1 MINIDMKIL
10 KNSLVASFALFFTLV
25 SLPLFGQSV
34 REETRDE
41 LPAFS
46 SISLGGDFS
55 LDIRYGKQYSAQ
67 LGVESL
73 MADYVLF
80 SVMDSTLTVS
90 LDERRVPAEVRKVFR
105 GKDAATPTF
114 NLVVTMPET
123 LRLLHLEDRSVLL
136 SADDLVVDPDGVEI
150 RVTDQARIASFA
162 FGSGCVRLNMDKKG
176 SVKMNVT
183 CDSLH
188 VRQAGN
194 SNLEL
199 TYHTQ
204 VCAFELN
211 GSCSL
216 AVAGETELLKLDS
229 KGFSKSILNG
239 KAPVVRYKLANS
251 SQVNATML
259 EAGQAF
265 VEMAGLGT
273 LTQAASESLTVDLSG
288 GATVY
293 FLNDPVI
300 HVLYLKNASLIPY
313 DRK

>member
-1 MINIDMKIL
+1 MKSLRNSALHVIIL
-10 KNSLVASFALFFTLV
+10 LLSIVSF
-25 SLPLFGQSV
+25 PLFGQSV
-34 REETRDE
+34 RETVRDE

-46 SISLGGDFS
+46 RITLGGDFS
-55 LDIRYGKQYSAQ
+55 MDIRYGKQYAAT
-67 LGVESL
+67 LGVENL
-73 MADYVLF
+73 LADYVLF

-90 LDERRVPAEVRKVFR
+90 LDERRVPAEVRKLYR
-105 GKDAATPTF
+105 GKDATTPTL

-123 LRLLHLEDRSVLL
+123 LRLLRLEDRSVLL
-136 SADDLVVDPDGVEI
+136 SADDLVVDPGGLRVE
-150 RVTDQARIASFA
+150 VTDQARVASFA
-162 FGSGCVRLNMDKKG
+162 FGSGCVDLNLDRKG

-211 GSCSL
+211 GSCTL
-216 AVAGETELLKLDS
+216 AVAGETVLMKLDS

-293 FLNDPVI
+293 FLNDPAI

>member
-1 MINIDMKIL
+1 MKSLRNSVLHVIIL
-10 KNSLVASFALFFTLV
+10 LLSIVSF
-25 SLPLFGQSV
+25 PLFGQSV
-34 REETRDE
+34 RETVRDE

-46 SISLGGDFS
+46 RITLGGDFS
-55 LDIRYGKQYSAQ
+55 MDIRYGKQYAAT
-67 LGVESL
+67 LGVENL
-73 MADYVLF
+73 LADYVLF

-90 LDERRVPAEVRKVFR
+90 LDERRVPAEVRKLYR
-105 GKDAATPTF
+105 GKDAATPTL

-123 LRLLHLEDRSVLL
+123 LRLLRLEDRSVLL
-136 SADDLVVDPDGVEI
+136 SADDLVVDPDGLRVE
-150 RVTDQARIASFA
+150 VTDQARVASFA
-162 FGSGCVRLNMDKKG
+162 FGSGCVDLNLDRKG

-216 AVAGETELLKLDS
+216 AVAGETELMKLDS

-293 FLNDPVI
+293 FLNDPAI

>member
-1 MINIDMKIL
+1 MKSLRNSALHVIIL
-10 KNSLVASFALFFTLV
+10 LLSIVSF
-25 SLPLFGQSV
+25 PLFGQSV
-34 REETRDE
+34 RETVRDE

-46 SISLGGDFS
+46 RITLGGDFS
-55 LDIRYGKQYSAQ
+55 MDIRYGKQYAAT
-67 LGVESL
+67 LGVENL
-73 MADYVLF
+73 LADYVLF

-90 LDERRVPAEVRKVFR
+90 LDERRVPAEVRKLYR
-105 GKDAATPTF
+105 GKDATTPTL

-123 LRLLHLEDRSVLL
+123 LRLLRLEDRSVLL
-136 SADDLVVDPDGVEI
+136 SADDLVVDPGGLRVE
-150 RVTDQARIASFA
+150 VTDQARVASFA
-162 FGSGCVRLNMDKKG
+162 FGSGCVDLNLDRKG

-211 GSCSL
+211 GSCTL
-216 AVAGETELLKLDS
+216 AVAGETELMKLDS

-293 FLNDPVI
+293 FLNDPAI

>member
-1 MINIDMKIL
+1 MKSLRNSALHVIIL
-10 KNSLVASFALFFTLV
+10 LLSIVSF
-25 SLPLFGQSV
+25 PLFGQSV
-34 REETRDE
+34 RETVRDE

-46 SISLGGDFS
+46 RITLGGDFS
-55 LDIRYGKQYSAQ
+55 MDIRYGKQYAAT
-67 LGVESL
+67 LGVENL
-73 MADYVLF
+73 LADYVLF

-90 LDERRVPAEVRKVFR
+90 LDERRVPAEVRKLYR
-105 GKDAATPTF
+105 GKDAATPTL

-123 LRLLHLEDRSVLL
+123 LRLLRLEDRSVLL
-136 SADDLVVDPDGVEI
+136 SADDLVVDPDGLRVE
-150 RVTDQARIASFA
+150 VTDQARVASFA
-162 FGSGCVRLNMDKKG
+162 FGSGCVDLNLDRKG

-211 GSCSL
+211 GSCTL
-216 AVAGETELLKLDS
+216 AVAGETELMKLDS

-293 FLNDPVI
+293 FLNDPAI

>member
-1 MINIDMKIL
+1 MKSLRNSVLHVIIL
-10 KNSLVASFALFFTLV
+10 LLSIVSF
-25 SLPLFGQSV
+25 PLFGQSV
-34 REETRDE
+34 RETVRDE

-46 SISLGGDFS
+46 RITLGGDFS
-55 LDIRYGKQYSAQ
+55 MDIRYGKQYAAT
-67 LGVESL
+67 LGVENL
-73 MADYVLF
+73 LADYVLF

-90 LDERRVPAEVRKVFR
+90 LDERRVPAEVRKLYR
-105 GKDAATPTF
+105 GKDAATPTL

-123 LRLLHLEDRSVLL
+123 LRLLRLEDRSVLL
-136 SADDLVVDPDGVEI
+136 SADDLVVDPDGLRVE
-150 RVTDQARIASFA
+150 VTDQARVASFA
-162 FGSGCVRLNMDKKG
+162 FGSGCVDLNLDRKG

-211 GSCSL
+211 GSCTL
-216 AVAGETELLKLDS
+216 AVAGETELMKLDS

-293 FLNDPVI
+293 FLNDPAI

>member
-1 MINIDMKIL
+1 M
-10 KNSLVASFALFFTLV
+10 
-25 SLPLFGQSV
+25 
-34 REETRDE
+34 
-41 LPAFS
+41 
-46 SISLGGDFS
+46 
-55 LDIRYGKQYSAQ
+55 DIRYGKQYAAT
-67 LGVESL
+67 LGVENL
-73 MADYVLF
+73 LADYVLF

-90 LDERRVPAEVRKVFR
+90 LDERRVPAEVRKLYR
-105 GKDAATPTF
+105 GKDAATPTL
-114 NLVVTMPET
+114 NLVVSMPET
-123 LRLLHLEDRSVLL
+123 LRLLRLEDRSVLL
-136 SADDLVVDPDGVEI
+136 SADDLVVDPDGLRVE
-150 RVTDQARIASFA
+150 VTDQARVASFA
-162 FGSGCVRLNMDKKG
+162 FGSGCVDLNLDRKG

-216 AVAGETELLKLDS
+216 AVAGETELMKLDS

-293 FLNDPVI
+293 FLNDPAI